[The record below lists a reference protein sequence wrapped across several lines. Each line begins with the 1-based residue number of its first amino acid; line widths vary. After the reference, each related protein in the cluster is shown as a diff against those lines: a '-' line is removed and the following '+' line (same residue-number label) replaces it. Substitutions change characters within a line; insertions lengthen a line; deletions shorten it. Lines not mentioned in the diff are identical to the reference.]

1 MHGGL
6 ECGDFSQNIEL
17 QKILVAIK
25 IINMKNRK
33 KVQITFFKE
42 KNKLEKIKSI
52 DINSLKLF
60 AEMMRDRYGG

>member
-25 IINMKNRK
+25 IINMKNHK

>member
-60 AEMMRDRYGG
+60 AEMMRDRYRG